1 MDEDRNEMNEEILEK
16 LRKERQKRLDIADS
30 LDEASYEKFLPL
42 VQDIRFESRVA
53 MFNFMLINVRRICM
67 LFMAMFVRGHQW
79 LQL

>member
-42 VQDIRFESRVA
+42 VQDIKLESRVA
-53 MFNFMLINVRRICM
+53 MLNFMLINVRRICM
-67 LFMAMFVRGHQW
+67 LFMAMFVRGH
-79 LQL
+79 